1 MRCLLAL
8 VLAAAACGGSDP
20 RVSLAGTWPTHVDD
34 DYDDPYAA
42 YIDDDE
48 DADASRR

>member
-1 MRCLLAL
+1 VTAPGKEPE
-8 VLAAAACGGSDP
+8 A
-20 RVSLAGTWPTHVDD
+20 D